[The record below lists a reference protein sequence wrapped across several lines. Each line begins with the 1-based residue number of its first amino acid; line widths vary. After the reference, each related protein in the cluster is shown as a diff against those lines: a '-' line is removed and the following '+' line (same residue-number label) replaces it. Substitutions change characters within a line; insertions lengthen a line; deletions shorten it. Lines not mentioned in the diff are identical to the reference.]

1 MSQKRKIRVAVVF
14 GGRGPE
20 HAISCASGGTVL
32 ACIDRD
38 RYDVVPIGILPDGRW
53 VLTADEPE
61 RLAITGG
68 QLPSVEAVAEPG
80 GQVLPWTAENA
91 DQFPLVAVV
100 VHGPSIPPPTPEVNI
115 EGDYDAV

>member
-1 MSQKRKIRVAVVF
+1 MF

-53 VLTADEPE
+53 VLTADEPG
-61 RLAITGG
+61 RLSINGG

-80 GQVLPWTAENA
+80 GPGG
-91 DQFPLVAVV
+91 AVDRRRLKQER
-100 VHGPSIPPPTPEVNI
+100 GKKNPAK
-115 EGDYDAV
+115 G